1 MKSKADPR
9 QISAIV
15 MGVSAGGLHALQQIL
30 PHLPADFPVP
40 VMIVQHRAADGHG
53 FLADFLNSR
62 CAITVKEAGMNEPL
76 CCGVV
81 YLAPAD
87 YHLLVENAETLA
99 LSIDPPVHY
108 SRPAIDVL
116 FESAA
121 DVFRENLVAVILT
134 GANSDGSQGA
144 IRVKTL
150 GGLVIVQ
157 DPATAEVDTMPT
169 ATLRA
174 VSVDHILPL
183 EEIGRYLAGLHG
195 STHEPASS

>member
-1 MKSKADPR
+1 MDSKTNPR
-9 QISAIV
+9 TIRAIV

-30 PHLPADFPVP
+30 PHLPADFSLP
-40 VMIVQHRAADGHG
+40 VMVVQHRAAVGHG
-53 FLADFLNSR
+53 FLVDYLNGK
-62 CAITVKEAGMNEPL
+62 CAIAVKEASINEPL
-76 CCGVV
+76 HAGCV

-108 SRPAIDVL
+108 ARPAIDVL

-121 DVFRENLVAVILT
+121 DIFRENLIAVVLT
-134 GANSDGSQGA
+134 GANSDGSHGA
-144 IRVKTL
+144 MRVKEL
-150 GGLVIVQ
+150 GGVVIVQ
-157 DPATAEVDTMPT
+157 DPATAEVATMPA

-183 EEIGRYLAGLHG
+183 EEIGPYLAGLHG

>member
-1 MKSKADPR
+1 
-9 QISAIV
+9 

-30 PHLPADFPVP
+30 PHLPADFSLP
-40 VMIVQHRAADGHG
+40 VMVVQHRAADSHG
-53 FLADFLNSR
+53 FLAEFLNAR
-62 CAITVKEAGMNEPL
+62 CAIEVREANMNEVL
-76 CCGVV
+76 RGGVV

-121 DVFRENLVAVILT
+121 DIFCDQLVAVVLT

-144 IRVKTL
+144 RCVKAL
-150 GGLVIVQ
+150 GGRVIVQ
-157 DPATAEVDTMPT
+157 DPASAEVDTMPA

-174 VSVDHILPL
+174 VSVDHILSL
-183 EEIGRYLAGLHG
+183 EEIGPYLAGLHG
-195 STHEPASS
+195 SSHEPASS

>member
-1 MKSKADPR
+1 MQTNQRPIR
-9 QISAIV
+9 AIV

-30 PHLPADFPVP
+30 PHLPADFSLP
-40 VMIVQHRAADGHG
+40 VMVVQHRAADSHG
-53 FLADFLNSR
+53 FLAELLNAR
-62 CAITVKEAGMNEPL
+62 CAIEVREANMNEVL
-76 CCGVV
+76 RGGVV

-121 DVFRENLVAVILT
+121 DIFCDQLVAVVLT

-144 IRVKTL
+144 RCVKAL
-150 GGLVIVQ
+150 GGRVIVQ
-157 DPATAEVDTMPT
+157 DPASAEVDTMPA
-169 ATLRA
+169 ATLSA
-174 VSVDHILPL
+174 VSVDHILSL
-183 EEIGRYLAGLHG
+183 EEIGPYLAGLHG
-195 STHEPASS
+195 SSHEPASS

>member
-1 MKSKADPR
+1 MTLHRNHRPTR
-9 QISAIV
+9 AIV
-15 MGVSAGGLHALQQIL
+15 IGVSAGGLHALQQIL
-30 PHLPADFPVP
+30 PHLPADFSLP
-40 VMIVQHRAADGHG
+40 VMVVQHRAADSHG
-53 FLADFLNSR
+53 FLAEFLNGKSAVEVR
-62 CAITVKEAGMNEPL
+62 EAGMNEPL
-76 CCGVV
+76 RSGVV

-87 YHLLVENAETLA
+87 YHLLVEDIETLA

-121 DVFRENLVAVILT
+121 DIFREQLVAVVLT

-144 IRVKTL
+144 KRVKAH
-150 GGLVIVQ
+150 GGVVIVQ
-157 DPATAEVDTMPT
+157 QPATAEVATMPA

-174 VSVDHILPL
+174 VSVDLILPL
-183 EEIGRYLAGLHG
+183 EEIGPYLAGLHG